1 MKKTY
6 SNTAKQ
12 KKSGQLTI
20 GTVATGISI
29 VRYFLRKKQGGFKK
43 KVKWSILMIAILLL
57 LPLRPAAAFY
67 TVFDPTALIQEILGY
82 IDQIS
87 QTVNTAR
94 QIENQLSSL
103 ANEAKNLANMDSRTA
118 WQTLSGIRSNLTQV
132 MQMQANIRGLT
143 MEYQKVEAA
152 WDTLYRDFGSFN
164 GMSGTDYAAQAQK
177 VLDQTN
183 RATYDAMRA
192 QGLVSQLGNDARN
205 LESLLNASNTSS
217 GALSAAQAG
226 NAIAAVNTQQLM
238 RLQQIV
244 ATSYRVESSYHAQQA
259 NLEAM
264 SRASSDKFF
273 KSTID
278 RNPLEG
284 SGKGRGTK
292 HY

>member
-1 MKKTY
+1 MKKTNN
-6 SNTAKQ
+6 NTAKQ
-12 KKSGQLTI
+12 KKSGWLTI
-20 GTVATGISI
+20 GRAATGISLF
-29 VRYFLRKKQGGFKK
+29 RHFLGRKQGGFKK
-43 KVKWSILMIAILLL
+43 KVKWSILMITILLL
-57 LPLRPAAAFY
+57 FPLRPAAAFY
-67 TVFDPTALIQEILGY
+67 MVFDPTALIQEILGY

-152 WDTLYRDFGSFN
+152 WDTLYKDFGSFN
-164 GMSGTDYAAQAQK
+164 GMSGKDYAAQAQK

-192 QGLVSQLGNDARN
+192 QGLVAQLGNDAKN
-205 LESLLNASNTSS
+205 LEYLLNASNTSS

-226 NAIAAVNTQQLM
+226 NHIAALTAQQLM

-259 NLEAM
+259 NKEAI
-264 SRASSDKFF
+264 SRASSNKFF
-273 KSTID
+273 GDKIE
-278 RNPLEG
+278 RPLQG

-292 HY
+292 QF

>member
-6 SNTAKQ
+6 NNTAKQ
-12 KKSGQLTI
+12 KKNGRLTI
-20 GTVATGISI
+20 GTVAAGMSI
-29 VRYFLRKKQGGFKK
+29 FRYFLGKNQGVFRK
-43 KVKWSILMIAILLL
+43 KVKWSIFMLAILLIF
-57 LPLRPAAAFY
+57 PLKHAAAFQM
-67 TVFDPTALIQEILGY
+67 VFDPTALIQEIIGY

-152 WDTLYRDFGSFN
+152 WDTLYKDFGSFN
-164 GMSGTDYAAQAQK
+164 GISGKAYAAQAQK

-205 LESLLNASNTSS
+205 LESLMTSSNTSA
-217 GALSAAQAG
+217 GALAAVQAG

-244 ATSYRVESSYHAQQA
+244 ATSYRAQSSYHAQQA
-259 NLEAM
+259 NKEAM
-264 SRASSDKFF
+264 SQADSKRFFGDKIE
-273 KSTID
+273 K
-278 RNPLEG
+278 PGE
-284 SGKGRGTK
+284 GKGRGTK
-292 HY
+292 HF

>member
-1 MKKTY
+1 MKKIY

-12 KKSGQLTI
+12 KKSGRPTI
-20 GTVATGISI
+20 GTVATGMSI
-29 VRYFLRKKQGGFKK
+29 VRYFLGKKQGGFKK
-43 KVKWSILMIAILLL
+43 KVKWSIFMLAILLL
-57 LPLRPAAAFY
+57 FPLRPAAAFY
-67 TVFDPTALIQEILGY
+67 MVFDPTALIQEILGY

-164 GMSGTDYAAQAQK
+164 GMSGKGYAAQAQS
-177 VLDQTN
+177 VLNQTN
-183 RATYDAMRA
+183 NATYDAMRA

-226 NAIAAVNTQQLM
+226 NHIAALTAQQLM

-244 ATSYRVESSYHAQQA
+244 ATSYRVESSYHAQQT

-264 SRASSDKFF
+264 SRAHSDKFF

-284 SGKGRGTK
+284 PGKGRGTK